1 MTTETQS
8 PETTGTTPAS
18 TGQTGTT
25 PTASEF
31 SSFLG
36 VEPESLPSL
45 QPVQTPEPKGAE
57 TEQSAEAGTETEGET
72 QEAVAD
78 EQTEE
83 QGLQAE
89 EVDDNWLPTEQ
100 EKEFPLEV
108 LVKFG
113 KRYGYTPEDI
123 QADPR
128 LQNSLKDKLN
138 TDIYVEQ
145 LRQDLEGHQLEE
157 TEASNELEQTSEVAA
172 TTTTDPQTEYNQRV
186 DAMVSRIDQKAT
198 EELGKGLLAAFGVNV
213 DVAKLDQMLA
223 DPKLTPEHRAEVQGA
238 KALAQNAS
246 KVGTTLARG
255 AIDLVMTTLPEL
267 LPQILETVA
276 PGMLTN
282 YNQFRINQEQA
293 AVYSS
298 AWSELRSQVPNLPE
312 YRTPEYKALV
322 LKAEKQLGLNDG
334 ELGSMVFKGADGKT
348 PLPIDQQARAVY
360 RIVAR
365 VANGQP
371 VAPATVARAVS
382 AGRQQERVVQTRRAA
397 GGALGAGTTS
407 RQFTQDETP
416 DEVRDNLRKA
426 IADQNSQG
434 NPFAGARSV

>member
-72 QEAVAD
+72 QETVAD

-83 QGLQAE
+83 QELQAE

-172 TTTTDPQTEYNQRV
+172 TTTDPQTEYSQRV

-267 LPQILETVA
+267 LPQVMEAVA
-276 PGMLTN
+276 PGLLGAYTQWRSTN
-282 YNQFRINQEQA
+282 ESV
-293 AVYSS
+293 AVYSK
-298 AWSELRSQVPNLPE
+298 AWDAVRAQAPNLPE
-312 YRTPEYKALV
+312 YRTPEYKALII
-322 LKAEKQLGLNDG
+322 KAEKHLGMSDGQLGN
-334 ELGSMVFKGADGKT
+334 MVFKGNDGK
-348 PLPIDQQARAVY
+348 PLPMDKQALEVY
-360 RIVAR
+360 KIVAR